1 MMIKTLNVGLR
12 LRLPSGSVVRLVR
25 RERTEWACEYVSS
38 THSRG
43 EVIFSGAWL
52 RSYCTV
58 C

>member
-1 MMIKTLNVGLR
+1 MIKTLNVGLR

-52 RSYCTV
+52 RAYCTV